1 MWSWMMKILFYAWT
15 IYDESL
21 DEMPIKPN
29 GGSIAIKNICEY
41 VGRKCDVYLFLG
53 KNKMH
58 YKKLGSI
65 NIVDTFHFQDYIDRE
80 LDQNECRLRT
90 MLNAFEETVKKVKP
104 DIINLHGGGEL
115 TRRCLMKCIQM
126 NWIYALTDHL
136 YIGLEKK
143 VPGYD
148 MSVEWEKQVF
158 KIRGIKI
165 TTVSSAMKRNILRD
179 YHEIKEK
186 DVKVILN
193 GTDFTYEKFD
203 CDLKEQYHLNGKKI
217 LLCIGSIRERKNQ
230 IQLVHAFSRI
240 KEGMRENLTVI
251 FCGNDKMD
259 GALQTEIKKYHLE
272 QSMIYVGVVPNSC
285 MKQYYSIADGYIL
298 PSIAEGLSLTMLEA
312 MVFGLPLIMFH
323 DLEGASDLNDKQVV
337 QFICGKTEQD
347 MADAIIQW
355 SSKCWDNEY
364 IRKFADY
371 FTMER
376 VADDYIEYYKERIA
390 CQTI

>member
-1 MWSWMMKILFYAWT
+1 MKILFYAWT

-53 KNKMH
+53 RNKMH
-58 YKKLGSI
+58 SKKLGNI
-65 NIVDTFHFQDYIDRE
+65 NIVDTVHFEDYLDHK

-90 MLNAFEETVKKVKP
+90 MLNAFEETVKQLKP

-126 NWIYALTDHL
+126 NWTYILTDHL

-148 MSVEWEKQVF
+148 STVEWEKQAF
-158 KIRGIKI
+158 KMPGMKI
-165 TTVSSAMKRNILRD
+165 TTVSNTMKNNILRD
-179 YHEIKEK
+179 YPEIREN
-186 DVKVILN
+186 DVRVILN
-193 GTDFTYEKFD
+193 GTDFIYEKCD
-203 CDLKEQYHLNGKKI
+203 CDLKEQYNLDGKKI
-217 LLCIGSIRERKNQ
+217 LLCVGSILERKNQ
-230 IQLVHAFSRI
+230 IQLIYAFRKL
-240 KEGMRENLTVI
+240 KEEIRENLAVI
-251 FCGNDKMD
+251 FCGNDKME
-259 GALQTEIKKYHLE
+259 GALQAEIEKYHLE
-272 QSMIYVGVVPNSC
+272 KSLIYAGVVPNSEI
-285 MKQYYSIADGYIL
+285 KKYYSIADGYIL

-323 DLEGASDLNDKQVV
+323 DLEGASDLTDKQVV
-337 QFICGKTEQD
+337 QFIYGKTDQE
-347 MADAIIQW
+347 MADAITQW
-355 SSKCWDNEY
+355 WDKTWDKEY
-364 IRKFADY
+364 IKKYSNY

-376 VADDYIEYYKERIA
+376 VADDYIEYYKERLA
-390 CQTI
+390 CKEELI